1 MPAPERDAAAIVE
14 CRALVVDYRTAAGR
28 SRALD
33 GVDVDLHRHQLTVIA
48 GPSGSGKSSLLR
60 VLAGLHRPVSGAVRV
75 EGVDLVGL
83 GERRLRLLRRR
94 RMGIVLQDPV
104 DNLVDGLPALEQV
117 RLAGRLRG
125 APTAGAEDLLD
136 LLGLRDRLH
145 ATPAQLSGGEQQ
157 RVAFAAA
164 AIGEPPLVLADEPTA
179 QLDAASAGTVIAS
192 MRALA
197 GHGVTLVVTSH
208 DASVIDAGERVVR
221 LHAGRIEAA

>member
-1 MPAPERDAAAIVE
+1 MRAPERDATIVE

-33 GVDVDLHRHQLTVIA
+33 GVDIDLHRHQLTVIA

-60 VLAGLHRPVSGAVRV
+60 VLAGLHRPVSGGVRV
-75 EGVDLVGL
+75 DGVDLVGL

-104 DNLVDGLPALEQV
+104 DNLVDALPALEQV
-117 RLAGRLRG
+117 RLAARLRG
-125 APTAGAEDLLD
+125 TPTGRAEDLLD
-136 LLGLRDRLH
+136 LLGLHHRLH
-145 ATPAQLSGGEQQ
+145 ATPAELSGGEQQ

-179 QLDAASAGTVIAS
+179 QLDAASAATVIAS

-197 GHGVTLVVTSH
+197 ERGVTLVVTSH
-208 DASVIDAGERVVR
+208 DASVIDAGQRVVR